1 MEFVNGTAVPVEV
14 AYIEVSEEFYRKSF
28 YYSRKIYGY

>member
-1 MEFVNGTAVPVEV
+1 MEFVNGTAVPAEV
-14 AYIEVSEEFYRKSF
+14 AYIEPSDYRKSF